1 MKGIELAKKVVELID
16 DKKGEDVVCFDLS
29 EVSSLTDFFII
40 ATGGVDTHVRA
51 IAENM
56 MVELKKADVKPF
68 IHEGVDMATWVCV
81 DYGDVI
87 VHIMREA
94 ERKFY
99 NLESIW
105 GGCKRV
111 EF

>member
-1 MKGIELAKKVVELID
+1 MKGIELAKKVVELIE
-16 DKKGEDVVCFDLS
+16 DKIGEDVVCFDLR
-29 EVSSLTDFFII
+29 EASSLTDYFII

-56 MVELKKADVKPF
+56 MVELKKEGVQPYS
-68 IHEGVDMATWVCV
+68 HEGVDTATWVCV

-87 VHIMREA
+87 VHVMRET

-105 GGCKRV
+105 GGCPKV
-111 EF
+111 GL